1 MARTTAR
8 AAVMQMIFE
17 HMAGGEGGEETLQ
30 MVYEALRKE
39 GLPGVDRISENEPSE
54 SDRAYI
60 TEVLDGVLAHLDEL
74 DEAIQAA
81 SPRWEISR
89 MPHVDLTILRMAAWE
104 ILYEEGIP
112 GRHQR
117 GSQPRQ
123 PLLRADE
130 RPLRQRRTGYDSA
143 QKAGGKPV
151 KRVVVGLDTS
161 CYTTSAAAVTAEGNV
176 IASCRKLLPVPQ
188 GQRGLRQSEAV
199 FTHVRQL
206 PGLIEELSA
215 YLTDCEIVAVCASR
229 RPRDEE
235 ASYMP
240 VFQAG
245 DAQGRSLA
253 ALLRVPC
260 FATTH
265 QRGHVE
271 AAKVDSGVA
280 AGDLL
285 AVHLSGGTTEVLSLV
300 DDRLTLLGGTLDL
313 HAGQVV
319 DRTGVA
325 LGLPFPAGPHLEELA
340 VRGTARALL
349 PVAMADGGL
358 YCHLSGAETQV
369 QRWIAQGMM
378 PKEDIAREVY
388 DLLARTV
395 SRMVTAASQQTGI
408 RQVLIAGGVASS
420 RLFRELVTQ
429 RTAKRQPD
437 LRVRFGRPE
446 YSGDNAVG
454 VALIGARKWREQQ
467 ALKEIEYGSTD
478 TGR

>member
-1 MARTTAR
+1 MR
-8 AAVMQMIFE
+8 
-17 HMAGGEGGEETLQ
+17 
-30 MVYEALRKE
+30 
-39 GLPGVDRISENEPSE
+39 
-54 SDRAYI
+54 
-60 TEVLDGVLAHLDEL
+60 
-74 DEAIQAA
+74 
-81 SPRWEISR
+81 
-89 MPHVDLTILRMAAWE
+89 
-104 ILYEEGIP
+104 
-112 GRHQR
+112 
-117 GSQPRQ
+117 
-123 PLLRADE
+123 
-130 RPLRQRRTGYDSA
+130 
-143 QKAGGKPV
+143 
-151 KRVVVGLDTS
+151 RVVVGLDTS

-271 AAKVDSGVA
+271 AAKVDSGVT

-340 VRGTARALL
+340 VRGTAKALL

-358 YCHLSGAETQV
+358 HCHLSGAETQV
-369 QRWIAQGMM
+369 QRWIVQGTM

-437 LRVRFGRPE
+437 LRVHFGRPE

-467 ALKEIEYGSTD
+467 TLKEIEYGSTD